1 MRMNDSAGLI
11 LLVNAAATWMMTG
24 VIWLVQVL
32 VYPNFRLVPPEAYP
46 AYEAAHI
53 SGIVLL
59 VGPLMLAEAFTSAWL
74 LVERPASVPVW
85 MPLAGLACVLVVWAV
100 TLCVNAP
107 QHSLL
112 SLGFR
117 ADVHSAL
124 VASNW
129 IRTAVWSAHSL
140 LTAGMIWL
148 VLPRG

>member
-1 MRMNDSAGLI
+1 MSDSAGLI

-32 VYPNFRLVPPEAYP
+32 VYPNFRLVPPDAYP

-53 SGIVLL
+53 SGIALL
-59 VGPLMLAEAFTSAWL
+59 VGPLMLAETLTSMWL

-85 MPLAGLACVLVVWAV
+85 LPLAGLACVAV
-100 TLCVNAP
+100 AWGITLCVNTP

-117 ADVHSAL
+117 ADVHDAL

-129 IRTAVWSAHSL
+129 IRTAAWSAHSL
-140 LTAGMIWL
+140 LVAGMIWL
-148 VLPRG
+148 ALPRG